1 MKRIITIAL
10 CVCSFMGAYARSV
23 VDTAKWEA
31 NIKLVFAQQLTQGSL
46 YDITKYKDALN
57 SVDKATSID
66 SIKAILQRH
75 NLSINV
81 TVCEVVDSLK
91 IHNLDDK
98 TINNQ
103 TIEDFV
109 DSVFINNNTMQ
120 EYVKKRKE
128 AKTYDNVRENVI
140 NAISNVEKPKVNIA
154 ETREPKAASKGWFAK
169 LTWEI
174 LCFSVLGLLLLL
186 AIGRCIY
193 LSLQLKHAKEDI
205 IMLKGDVRAT
215 EKELERK
222 REQYK
227 TLQKENSVAKSE
239 IEKMKAAQRKEDEE
253 PITINNVP
261 PASEEPTMPVL
272 EDKVLFVG
280 LPDNGVCGTAYEAY
294 RPGKTIYQITDH
306 REGIG
311 DLEFVCQPEAINIA
325 KNSKTTFLHPACTI
339 ENDIDV
345 FTGITMV
352 KKGKVRYENEQWTIV
367 EKAVIRLS

>member
-239 IEKMKAAQRKEDEE
+239 IEKMKAAQRQEDDE

-261 PASEEPTMPVL
+261 PASEEPT
-272 EDKVLFVG
+272 
-280 LPDNGVCGTAYEAY
+280 
-294 RPGKTIYQITDH
+294 I
-306 REGIG
+306 
-311 DLEFVCQPEAINIA
+311 
-325 KNSKTTFLHPACTI
+325 
-339 ENDIDV
+339 
-345 FTGITMV
+345 
-352 KKGKVRYENEQWTIV
+352 
-367 EKAVIRLS
+367 

>member
-23 VDTAKWEA
+23 VDTATWKA
-31 NIKLVFAQQLTQGSL
+31 NIKLVFAQQLTQGS
-46 YDITKYKDALN
+46 DAKKYKNVLD
-57 SVDKATSID
+57 SVDKATSMD
-66 SIKAILQRH
+66 SIKVILQRR
-75 NLSINV
+75 NLVLNVKVCEAIDELKINV
-81 TVCEVVDSLK
+81 
-91 IHNLDDK
+91 LDDK
-98 TINNQ
+98 KINNQ
-103 TIEDFV
+103 TIEEFV
-109 DSVFINNNTMQ
+109 DNVFAIEGTMRD
-120 EYVKKRKE
+120 YSDRRKK
-128 AKTYDNVRENVI
+128 ANTYDNVRKSVVT
-140 NAISNVEKPKVNIA
+140 AISDVKKPIVNVA
-154 ETREPKAASKGWFAK
+154 EMPEPTVASGGWFAN

-174 LCFSVLGLLLLL
+174 ICIFVLGLLLLL
-186 AIGRCIY
+186 AIGGCVY
-193 LSLQLKHAKEDI
+193 LRLQLKHAKEDI
-205 IMLKGDVRAT
+205 IMLKDDVCAA

-227 TLQKENSVAKSE
+227 ALQNDATTAKSE
-239 IEKMKAAQRKEDEE
+239 IEKMKAAQRREDEK

-280 LPDNGVCGTAYEAY
+280 LPENGVFGTVYETY
-294 RPGKTIYQITDH
+294 RPGKTIYQITAH
-306 REGIG
+306 QQGIG
-311 DLEFVCQPEAINIA
+311 DLEFVCQSEAINIA